1 MVKNKQNQQESS
13 KESENVSESDGV
25 KKPAVKK
32 SEALWMM
39 TFADLSFILM
49 CFFVLL
55 MGVQKTDKE
64 KFDRVR
70 DGLGG
75 LVDKDKPKKNLATM
89 KAKIEREL
97 KKKKLE
103 KVAEVVLDEDGL
115 AIEFKDKLIFKS
127 GSARPS
133 PKFIKV
139 TKSIMRVVAK
149 SPKRYKIAIEGHTDE
164 TGNDSRNWKLS
175 SDRALALLNQFKI
188 KHRVSPDR
196 MKVAA
201 FASTKPKVE
210 TKGKKGRALA
220 AARAANRR
228 VVIRLE

>member
-89 KAKIEREL
+89 KAKIEREI

-115 AIEFKDKLIFKS
+115 AIEFKDKLIF
-127 GSARPS
+127 P
-133 PKFIKV
+133 
-139 TKSIMRVVAK
+139 
-149 SPKRYKIAIEGHTDE
+149 
-164 TGNDSRNWKLS
+164 
-175 SDRALALLNQFKI
+175 
-188 KHRVSPDR
+188 
-196 MKVAA
+196 
-201 FASTKPKVE
+201 
-210 TKGKKGRALA
+210 
-220 AARAANRR
+220 
-228 VVIRLE
+228 